1 MRIRDIDK
9 RPFHRVRYL
18 NAGRKGRVVS
28 SVLEIFR
35 ARVDALPEGVDAI
48 IVASDLQGVVPPG
61 WRSRE
66 GALLGVELACEMRA
80 LAEDGELPYPER
92 TGVVLAGDLYSAPA
106 ANKRGATGDVRAV
119 WLAWAEH
126 HRWVCGVQGNHDLF
140 GDTKKDRVRFEQT
153 DDVHLLDGDVRELDG
168 IRFGGV
174 GEIIGDPK
182 KKGRKSEVAFL
193 GGLER
198 VTGAQPDILVLH
210 QGPDASRR
218 QRGDERV
225 RHVLEENPPSLTICG
240 HVHWEDPL
248 AETPFGQVLNVDA
261 RAVVLSV

>member
-1 MRIRDIDK
+1 MD
-9 RPFHRVRYL
+9 
-18 NAGRKGRVVS
+18 
-28 SVLEIFR
+28 E
-35 ARVDALPEGVDAI
+35 LPDGVDAI
-48 IVASDLQGVVPPG
+48 IVTSDLQGVVPPG
-61 WRSRE
+61 WRAKE

-119 WLAWAEH
+119 WLAWAER

-140 GDTKKDRVRFEQT
+140 GDSRKDRTRFEET
-153 DDVHLLDGDVRELDG
+153 EDVHLLDGDVRELDG

-174 GEIIGDPK
+174 GKIIGDPK
-182 KKGRKSEVAFL
+182 KKGRKSETEFL

-198 VTGAQPDILVLH
+198 VARAEPDVIVLH

-225 RHVLEENPPSLTICG
+225 RRTLEKTAAEAHDLRPR
-240 HVHWEDPL
+240 PL
-248 AETPFGQVLNVDA
+248 GRRSGRDALGTGAERRRASRRALRVDFYTKPRKPFSA
-261 RAVVLSV
+261 T